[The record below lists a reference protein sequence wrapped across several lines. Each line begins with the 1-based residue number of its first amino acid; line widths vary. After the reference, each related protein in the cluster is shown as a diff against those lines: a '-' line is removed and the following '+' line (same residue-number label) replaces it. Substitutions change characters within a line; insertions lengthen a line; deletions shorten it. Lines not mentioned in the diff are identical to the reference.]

1 MDIDP
6 ELVAYV
12 ATLLMTLAVAFM
24 GKKWQGMKDKFS
36 QSQIISFKFA
46 QGLKVMSEAIDDD
59 NISPEEEQNIIKA
72 WKDVIDEAG
81 TLVKTSGK

>member
-12 ATLLMTLAVAFM
+12 ATILMTLAATFM
-24 GKKWQGMKDKFS
+24 GKKWQGLKDKFAD
-36 QSQIISFKFA
+36 SQIISFKFA
-46 QGLKVMSEAIDDD
+46 QGLKVISESIDDD